1 MFKKEIIAIREE
13 MLNLGVKNISEMNK
27 KKNDAAQ

>member
-13 MLNLGVKNISEMNK
+13 MLNLRVKDISEMNK
-27 KKNDAAQ
+27 KENDNAQ